1 MMSTRSQFFT
11 LLAICSVMFW
21 WRLGHLPL
29 IDPDE
34 PFYAQTTREMVNGN
48 EWLTPTIFGE
58 RQFEKPIFFYWQSM
72 IAFKIFGDN
81 PFACRAPS
89 AAAATLLVFLTW
101 WFGRRMF
108 SPRAGFCAAV
118 VLGTGVEY
126 VLMSRLMLTDIFLA
140 LCISASVFFFWLA
153 TEEEDKRDRWMI
165 LHFVASA
172 FAMLTKGPVGLL
184 VPMIG
189 SIGYIWL
196 SGKRSP
202 WRGKGLWLGI
212 LAWLAIAGPWYA
224 TMFSKYGMEYW
235 HRFFVHENWER
246 LTHAEHKHSNHWYY
260 YIMILVAGSLPWIPL
275 LIAALVR
282 TIKEI
287 KTDRRMLFLVCWF
300 VPNLIFFTICNSKL
314 PTYTFFFFV
323 TVALVMGHTLD
334 QWITHGFRGKGE
346 RILASSLAVLQT
358 VLVLGAAAVV
368 SIILPPSESNV
379 FVKELAPVIYTLAAF
394 ISIPMVLMLMRRPV
408 AWAGFTVVTTA
419 SIVML
424 MQHVV
429 DDKIPT
435 YTSTRDIAAEAVKAQ
450 QPGEPIVTSS
460 FIARAVTYYTGH
472 MPDGVI
478 FFPPGPEKVQPYFTP
493 HPPLK
498 MVRGAAGLN
507 ELAAKH
513 PSVLCILLAHD
524 LAHLESR
531 GSPLQGRCEKL
542 ETMGAR
548 LLVRIKGAP

>member
-1 MMSTRSQFFT
+1 MSIRSQFIA
-11 LLAICSVMFW
+11 LLAICTVMFW

-34 PFYAQTTREMVNGN
+34 PFYAQTTREMVNAN

-72 IAFKIFGDN
+72 IAMKIFGDT

-126 VLMSRLMLTDIFLA
+126 VLMSRLMLTDICLA
-140 LCISASVFFFWLA
+140 LFISASVFCFWLA

-165 LHFVASA
+165 LHFVFSA

-184 VPMIG
+184 VPTIG

-202 WRGKGLWLGI
+202 YRGKGLWLGI
-212 LAWLAIAGPWYA
+212 VAWLAIAGPWYA
-224 TMFSKYGMEYW
+224 VMFQKYGMEYW

-260 YIMILVAGSLPWIPL
+260 YLMILVAGSLPWIPL
-275 LIAALVR
+275 VIAAVVR
-282 TIKEI
+282 TIKEV
-287 KTDRRMLFLVCWF
+287 KTDRRMLFMVCWF
-300 VPNLIFFTICNSKL
+300 VPNVIFFTICNSKL

-323 TVALVMGHTLD
+323 TIALLMGHTLD
-334 QWITHGFRGKGE
+334 QWISNGFRGKGE
-346 RILASSLAVLQT
+346 RILTASLAVLQT

-368 SIILPPSESNV
+368 SVILPPKESNV
-379 FVKELAPVIYTLAAF
+379 FIKDLVPVIYTLAAF
-394 ISIPMVLMLMRRPV
+394 ISIPMVLMLLRRPV
-408 AWAGFTVVTTA
+408 AWAGSTVVVTA
-419 SIVML
+419 VIVIVM
-424 MQHVV
+424 QYGV

-435 YTSTRDIAAEAVKAQ
+435 YTSTRDIAAEAVKAR
-450 QPGEPIVTSS
+450 QPGEPVITSS
-460 FIARAVTYYTGH
+460 FIARAVTYYTGQ
-472 MPDGVI
+472 MPEGVI
-478 FFPPGPEKVQPYFTP
+478 FFPSFPEQLQPFFTP

-507 ELAAKH
+507 ELAAKY

-524 LAHLESR
+524 LAHLEST

-542 ETMGAR
+542 KTLGAR
-548 LLVRIKGAP
+548 ILVRIKGTP

>member
-1 MMSTRSQFFT
+1 MSTRSQFFT

-21 WRLGHLPL
+21 VRLGHLPL

-34 PFYAQTTREMVNGN
+34 PFYAQTTREMVKAN

-72 IAFKIFGDN
+72 IAVKIFGDN
-81 PFACRAPS
+81 AFASRVPS
-89 AAAATLLVFLTW
+89 AMAATLLVFLTW
-101 WFGRRMF
+101 IFGRRMF

-118 VLGTGVEY
+118 VLGTGVEF

-140 LCISASVFFFWLA
+140 LCISASVFCFWLA

-172 FAMLTKGPVGLL
+172 LAMLTKGPVGLL
-184 VPMIG
+184 VPTLG
-189 SIGYIWL
+189 SICYLWL
-196 SGKRSP
+196 TGKRSP

-212 LAWLAIAGPWYA
+212 LAWLLIAGPWYA
-224 TMFSKYGMEYW
+224 TMFAKYGMEYW

-246 LTHAEHKHSNHWYY
+246 LTSAEHKHSNHWYY
-260 YIMILVAGSLPWIPL
+260 YLMILIAGSLPWIPL
-275 LIAALVR
+275 LIAAVVR

-323 TVALVMGHTLD
+323 TIALTMGHTLD
-334 QWITHGFRGKGE
+334 QWIGSGFRGKGE
-346 RILASSLAVLQT
+346 RILASALAVLQT

-368 SIILPPSESNV
+368 SVILPPSESNV
-379 FVKELAPVIYTLAAF
+379 FIKDLAPVIYTLAAF
-394 ISIPMVLMLMRRPV
+394 ISIPMVLMLMRRTV
-408 AWAGFTVVTTA
+408 AWAASTVVVTA

-424 MQHVV
+424 MQYGV
-429 DDKIPT
+429 DDKIPM
-435 YTSTRDIAAEAVKAQ
+435 YTSTRDIAAEAMKAQ
-450 QPGEPIVTSS
+450 QPGEPIITSS
-460 FIARAVTYYTGH
+460 FIARAVTYYTGTQ
-472 MPDGVI
+472 PSGVI
-478 FFPPGPEKVQPYFTP
+478 FFPSFPEQVQPYFTP

-498 MVRGAAGLN
+498 MVRGADGLN
-507 ELAAKH
+507 ELVSKH

-524 LAHLESR
+524 LAHLEIPT
-531 GSPLQGRCEKL
+531 SPLHGRCEKL
-542 ETMGAR
+542 VTLGGR
-548 LLVRIKGAP
+548 LLVRIKGTP

>member
-1 MMSTRSQFFT
+1 MSTRSQFLT
-11 LLAICSVMFW
+11 LLAICTVMFW

-34 PFYAQTTREMVNGN
+34 PFYAETTKEMVQGN

-72 IAFKIFGDN
+72 IAMKIFGDN

-118 VLGTGVEY
+118 VLATGVEY
-126 VLMSRLMLTDIFLA
+126 VLMSRLMLTDICLA

-184 VPMIG
+184 VPTIG
-189 SIGYIWL
+189 SMGYIWL
-196 SGKRSP
+196 TGKRSP

-224 TMFSKYGMEYW
+224 SMFQKYGMEYW

-246 LTHAEHKHSNHWYY
+246 LTSAEHKHSNHWYY
-260 YIMILVAGSLPWIPL
+260 YLMILVAGSLPWIPL
-275 LIAALVR
+275 LIATVVSTVKGL
-282 TIKEI
+282 
-287 KTDRRMLFLVCWF
+287 KTDNRMLFMVCWF

-323 TVALVMGHTLD
+323 TIALLMGHTMD
-334 QWITHGFRGKGE
+334 QWISNGFRSKGE

-368 SIILPPSESNV
+368 SLILPPKESNV
-379 FVKELAPVIYTLAAF
+379 FIKDLVPVIYTLAAF
-394 ISIPMVLMLMRRPV
+394 ISVPMVLLLMRRTV
-408 AWAGFTVVTTA
+408 AWAGATVVVTA
-419 SIVML
+419 VIVIVM
-424 MQHVV
+424 QYGV
-429 DDKIPT
+429 DDKIPI
-435 YTSTRDIAAEAVKAQ
+435 YTSTRDIAAEAKKVRQ
-450 QPGEPIVTSS
+450 DGEPLVTSS
-460 FIARAVTYYTGH
+460 FIARAVTYYTGK
-472 MPDGVI
+472 MPEGVI
-478 FFPPGPEKVQPYFTP
+478 FFPSGPEHVQPYFTP

-498 MVRGAAGLN
+498 MVRGTDGLN
-507 ELAAKH
+507 EMASKQR
-513 PSVLCILLAHD
+513 SVLCILLSHD
-524 LAHLESR
+524 LAHLEVPT
-531 GSPLQGRCEKL
+531 SPLFGRIEKL
-542 ETMGAR
+542 HTQGSR
-548 LLVRIKGAP
+548 ILVRIKGGI